1 MQRPTTMRRSTTVGS
16 LISGAGRAL
25 MGASDSPLLDAQLLL
40 AFVTGAPRSSIIA
53 FPERLVRVALADEL
67 DRLLDRRLRGEP
79 LAYLVRSQEFYS
91 LPLRVTPAVL
101 IPRPE
106 TELLVDAALELLPPG
121 ELRAVLDVG
130 TGSGA
135 IALAIKHER
144 PSADVTALDVSAA
157 ALTVARANAARLGLA
172 VRFLESNWFAALDGR
187 EGQTPGP
194 DVGFRRLAPGSD
206 PNSADSNSL
215 RFDVIVCNP
224 PYVSSADRAFAA
236 LKFEPRLALDG
247 GRDGLDALR
256 AVLAGAAERLNAG
269 GLLLL
274 EHGHDQRAA
283 LVELAEAA
291 GWRAAAQRDDL
302 AGRARVLELA
312 SGA

>member
-106 TELLVDAALELLPPG
+106 TELLVDAALELLPLG
-121 ELRAVLDVG
+121 ASRAALDVG

-144 PSADVTALDVSAA
+144 PSVDVTALDVSAA

-172 VRFLESNWFAALDGR
+172 VRFLESSWFAALEER
-187 EGQTPGP
+187 CQTPK
-194 DVGFRRLAPGSD
+194 VSD
-206 PNSADSNSL
+206 TK
-215 RFDVIVCNP
+215 FDVIVCNP
-224 PYVSSADRAFAA
+224 PYVASADRAFAA
-236 LKFEPRLALDG
+236 LTFEPRLALDG
-247 GRDGLDALR
+247 GADGLDALR

-269 GLLLL
+269 GRLLL

-283 LVELAEAA
+283 LVELAAAA

-312 SGA
+312 RGA